1 MNKLREKMDAGAL
14 VKLVLYPS
22 DYKEWPDHELWSYAS
37 FLGYS
42 TLCSEQFLFVVLK
55 QF

>member
-1 MNKLREKMDAGAL
+1 MDADAL

-22 DYKEWPDHELWSYAS
+22 DYKQWPDHELLRYAS
-37 FLGYS
+37 FLAYS
-42 TLCSEQFLFVVLK
+42 TLCSEQFLYVVLK

>member
-1 MNKLREKMDAGAL
+1 MDAGAL

-22 DYKEWPDHELWSYAS
+22 DIQKEWPDHELWSYAS
-37 FLGYS
+37 FLEYS
-42 TLCSEQFLFVVLK
+42 TLCSEKFLFVVLK

>member
-1 MNKLREKMDAGAL
+1 MDAGAL
-14 VKLVLYPS
+14 VKLVLFPNS
-22 DYKEWPDHELWSYAS
+22 YKEWPDHELWGYAS